1 MDFKN
6 YIMEQNILTEK
17 SVNPHITHLEDNVFE
32 GPGGIEKAI
41 QYIGPIFDTLDGVG
55 KNISMKW
62 DGSPAVVF
70 GLDPV
75 KNKFF
80 VSTKAIFAKE
90 PRVAYTE
97 SDVENNFTNPSLV
110 PMLKEVLQ
118 YLEMVK
124 PRNIYQGDLLFSQS
138 GHGKKKEIINGK
150 QYLTFTPNTI
160 TYAVPF
166 ESDLAKEIIR
176 AKIGIIV
183 HTRYKGEIGNLTPTF
198 NVDESEFTKT
208 PYVWLR
214 DAFINNVSDVNI
226 EPEELRQ
233 ITSILRNIDS
243 KKGIVEKISPKI
255 IALLQLY
262 KNSRIRDNV
271 GILTADV
278 GINDFI
284 TYLKE
289 KYENDINILKTDSAK
304 EAKKKDLD
312 RVIEYINDNSENIM
326 LVFKIYNWFVRIKM
340 IILRK
345 LNQIDSIGTFVR
357 QGDSYKVT
365 TPEGFVAISNDGSV
379 TKLVDRLEFS
389 RLNFTIP
396 KNW

>member
-6 YIMEQNILTEK
+6 YIVEQEK
-17 SVNPHITHLEDNVFE
+17 KCLFEGVNPHITHLEDNVFE

-70 GLDPV
+70 GMNPV
-75 KNKFF
+75 NNKFF
-80 VSTKAIFAKE
+80 VSTKSIFNRE
-90 PRVAYTE
+90 PKVVYSNEDADRYF
-97 SDVENNFTNPSLV
+97 SGPLV
-110 PMLKEVLQ
+110 DMLKEVLQ
-118 YLEMVK
+118 YLEMTK
-124 PRNIYQGDLLFSQS
+124 PRNIYQGDLLFSS
-138 GHGKKKEIINGK
+138 GRGKKKENIDGK

-160 TYAVPF
+160 TYAVPAD
-166 ESDLAKEIIR
+166 SDLAKEIMR
-176 AKIGIIV
+176 AKIGIVV
-183 HTRYKGEIGNLTPTF
+183 HTRYKGEIGNLKPTF
-198 NVDESEFTKT
+198 DVSESEFTKT

-214 DAFINNVSDVNI
+214 DAFINNVVDVNI

-233 ITSILRNIDS
+233 ITSILKVIDG
-243 KKGIVEKISPKI
+243 KKDIVEKMSPKI
-255 IALLQLY
+255 IGLLQIY
-262 KNSRIRDNV
+262 KNARIRNNV

-289 KYENDINILKTDSAK
+289 KYENDINMLKGDSGKQAK
-304 EAKKKDLD
+304 RKDLD
-312 RVIEYINDNSENIM
+312 RVIEYINTNANNIM
-326 LVFKIYNWFVRIKM
+326 LVFKIYNWLVKIKM

-365 TPEGFVAISNDGSV
+365 TPEGFVAISNDGAV